1 MEKLVEL
8 GISEEELKSMLE
20 LNANILDEPE
30 LNILIDI
37 LYLIKC
43 DTRMIKNILIS
54 NPNYLSRTKE
64 DVVGLINELLSLGLN
79 DLNILFDTNP
89 YLLDLDDFDIE
100 DYKLEH
106 NYSNEELVNLLEG
119 DPFIFIEV

>member
-64 DVVGLINELLSLGLN
+64 DVVGLINELLSLCLN

-119 DPFIFIEV
+119 DPFIFSEV

>member
-43 DTRMIKNILIS
+43 DERMIKNILIS

-64 DVVGLINELLSLGLN
+64 DVVGLINELLGIGLN

-100 DYKLEH
+100 DYKIEH

-119 DPFIFIEV
+119 DPFIFSEV

>member
-20 LNANILDEPE
+20 LNANILEEPE

-43 DTRMIKNILIS
+43 DERMIKNILIS

-64 DVVGLINELLSLGLN
+64 DVVGLINELLSLGIN

-119 DPFIFIEV
+119 DPFIFSEI

>member
-8 GISEEELKSMLE
+8 GITEEEIKSMLE
-20 LNANILDEPE
+20 LNQNILEEPE

-37 LYLIKC
+37 LYLINC
-43 DTRMIKNILIS
+43 DERMIKNILIS

-64 DVVGLINELLSLGLN
+64 DVVGLINKLLELGLN
-79 DLNILFDTNP
+79 DLNVLFDSNP

-106 NYSNEELVNLLEG
+106 HYSNEELANQLEG
-119 DPFIFIEV
+119 NPFIFSEV

>member
-20 LNANILDEPE
+20 LNKNILDEPE

-64 DVVGLINELLSLGLN
+64 DVVGLINELLSIGLN

-106 NYSNEELVNLLEG
+106 HYTNEELVNLLEG
-119 DPFIFIEV
+119 NPFIFSEA

>member
-119 DPFIFIEV
+119 DPFIFSEV

>member
-106 NYSNEELVNLLEG
+106 NYNLQ
-119 DPFIFIEV
+119 

>member
-20 LNANILDEPE
+20 LNENILEEPE

-43 DTRMIKNILIS
+43 DERMIKNILIS

-64 DVVGLINELLSLGLN
+64 DVVNLINELLSLGLN

-119 DPFIFIEV
+119 DPFIFSEI

>member
-43 DTRMIKNILIS
+43 DERMIKNILIS

-64 DVVGLINELLSLGLN
+64 DVVGLINELLGIGLN

-119 DPFIFIEV
+119 DPFIFSEV

>member
-20 LNANILDEPE
+20 LNKNILDEPE

-43 DTRMIKNILIS
+43 DTRMIKNI
-54 NPNYLSRTKE
+54 
-64 DVVGLINELLSLGLN
+64 
-79 DLNILFDTNP
+79 
-89 YLLDLDDFDIE
+89 
-100 DYKLEH
+100 
-106 NYSNEELVNLLEG
+106 
-119 DPFIFIEV
+119 

>member
-20 LNANILDEPE
+20 LNANILEEPE

-43 DTRMIKNILIS
+43 DERMIKNILIS

-64 DVVGLINELLSLGLN
+64 DVVNLINELLSLGLN

-119 DPFIFIEV
+119 DPFIFSEI

>member
-1 MEKLVEL
+1 
-8 GISEEELKSMLE
+8 
-20 LNANILDEPE
+20 
-30 LNILIDI
+30 
-37 LYLIKC
+37 
-43 DTRMIKNILIS
+43 MIKNILIS

-64 DVVGLINELLSLGLN
+64 DVVNLINELLSLGIN

-119 DPFIFIEV
+119 DPFIFSEI

>member
-20 LNANILDEPE
+20 LNANILEEPE

-43 DTRMIKNILIS
+43 DERMIKNILIS

-64 DVVGLINELLSLGLN
+64 DVVNLINELLSLGIN

-119 DPFIFIEV
+119 DPFIFSEI

>member
-20 LNANILDEPE
+20 LNANILEEPE

-43 DTRMIKNILIS
+43 DERMIKNILI
-54 NPNYLSRTKE
+54 
-64 DVVGLINELLSLGLN
+64 
-79 DLNILFDTNP
+79 
-89 YLLDLDDFDIE
+89 
-100 DYKLEH
+100 
-106 NYSNEELVNLLEG
+106 
-119 DPFIFIEV
+119 

>member
-8 GISEEELKSMLE
+8 GITEEELQSMLE
-20 LNANILDEPE
+20 LNENILDEPE

-43 DTRMIKNILIS
+43 DERMIKNILIS
-54 NPNYLSRTKE
+54 NPNYLSRPKE
-64 DVVGLINELLSLGLN
+64 DVVGLINELLNLGIN

-100 DYKLEH
+100 DYKSEH
-106 NYSNEELVNLLEG
+106 HYSNEELVNLLEG
-119 DPFIFIEV
+119 NPFIFSEV